1 MAEELFSGFGD
12 QKILAERAKKDIN
25 GNSLEL
31 SISGDTV
38 TAIGGKSVGG
48 GGSEPVDAYTKAET
62 NELLAGKQ
70 DELPTSSASQF
81 LQTNANN
88 EIIWGALPSSLD
100 EVAIFNYGASIW
112 VSEVSDAYDAGK
124 AVFCRKEKSLLPL
137 QAIGSNV
144 CSFNGV
150 IGSESSISLS
160 SLIVAHVELSG
171 QGSWSYKTMTIPKP
185 SKSDNGKV
193 LTVNNLGAIVW
204 DSTPDISGK
213 ANKSEMSVTPGTDAD
228 DDKTTIQ
235 LKTGTSATVLTK
247 HQDVSSMLGKSEFGG
262 TILDTSGDPIT
273 DNTGDAIQ
281 DETMVELYDSFETT
295 KFGAER
301 ARADASGHDIE
312 TTYATKSELNTL
324 LASIESKLAEI

>member
-1 MAEELFSGFGD
+1 MAEETTVTKNLWTEHLGKGFAAKQADYAIRASEDVNGTSLTLTID
-12 QKILAERAKKDIN
+12 SESDTVTHIGGKNISAKNAETDIN

-31 SISGDTV
+31 TISGNTV
-38 TAIGGKSVGG
+38 TAIGGKTVG

-62 NELLAGKQ
+62 DELLG
-70 DELPTSSASQF
+70 D
-81 LQTNANN
+81 
-88 EIIWGALPSSLD
+88 
-100 EVAIFNYGASIW
+100 
-112 VSEVSDAYDAGK
+112 
-124 AVFCRKEKSLLPL
+124 
-137 QAIGSNV
+137 
-144 CSFNGV
+144 
-150 IGSESSISLS
+150 
-160 SLIVAHVELSG
+160 
-171 QGSWSYKTMTIPKP
+171 
-185 SKSDNGKV
+185 
-193 LTVNNLGAIVW
+193 
-204 DSTPDISGK
+204 K

-301 ARADASGHDIE
+301 ASADASGHDIE

-324 LASIESKLAEI
+324 LASIESQLAEI